1 MKLWQIDKA
10 VKGLCKEVDRIVQRI
25 DFIEM
30 TEDQLIKE
38 LLVCILGSG
47 VRHNVSVAYA
57 TGVIQSNLLIKK
69 KILNNDIQL
78 AIKEFLQS
86 PVKSCTGNSVYRRYR
101 YPNRGAKFIS
111 HSIVNIYN
119 KYRSLKKLVSSD
131 LDVFTLRRELIYLC
145 PGIGPKQASHFL
157 KNIGYTDELAILDRH
172 IIRYMELAGENNEIR
187 LKIATIDKYEE
198 IEKHFISLINK
209 FQYSVSVVDQAMW
222 FVMRALGREAYV

>member
-10 VKGLCKEVDRIVQRI
+10 VNVLCEEVARVVQRI

-30 TEDQLIKE
+30 TESQLVKE

-47 VRHNVSVAYA
+47 VRHDISVSYV
-57 TGVIQSNLLIKK
+57 TGIIQSNLLTKK
-69 KILNNDIQL
+69 KILNNEIQL
-78 AIKEFLQS
+78 AIREILQS
-86 PVKSCTGNSVYRRYR
+86 PVNSCTGNSVYRRYR
-101 YPNRGAKFIS
+101 YPKRGAKFIS
-111 HSIVNIYN
+111 HSIFNIYY
-119 KYRSLKKLVSSD
+119 KYRSLNKLVNSD

-157 KNIGYTDELAILDRH
+157 KNIGYTDEVAILDRH

-187 LKIATIDKYEE
+187 FKIATIDKYEE
-198 IEKHFISLINK
+198 IEKRFISLINK

-222 FVMRALGREAYV
+222 FVMRALSREAYV